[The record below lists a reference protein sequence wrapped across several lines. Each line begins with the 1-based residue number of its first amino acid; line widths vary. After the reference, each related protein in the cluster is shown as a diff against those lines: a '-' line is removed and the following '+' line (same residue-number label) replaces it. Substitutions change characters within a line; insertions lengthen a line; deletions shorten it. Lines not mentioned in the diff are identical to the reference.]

1 MKNIKILNLIK
12 LASNFEKLAE
22 EAYKSIYN
30 IENIQHL
37 ASSEVSDFKDKI
49 KNYLNRLF
57 DNNSNHFISLKNK
70 LESSNL
76 TDIKKLHLIKEN
88 CNNIE
93 ILLDNKFSKEILE
106 IEKYVHGDWINKFII
121 DSLRDWWINKS
132 FN

>member
-57 DNNSNHFISLKNK
+57 DKNSNHFISLKNK